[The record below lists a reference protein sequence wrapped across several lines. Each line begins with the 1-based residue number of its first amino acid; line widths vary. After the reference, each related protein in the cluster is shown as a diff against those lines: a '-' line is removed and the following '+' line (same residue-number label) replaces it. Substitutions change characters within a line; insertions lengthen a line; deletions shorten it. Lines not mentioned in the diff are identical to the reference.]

1 LNGIRLRSSPGA
13 RKRRYPLG
21 PGAIPG
27 GYSGRRSAGQRICIR
42 NLGAARADAEIADH
56 RMNTPSLS
64 RYRDEWFAG
73 SRATWRDV
81 LAGMVGTFA
90 LIPEVIAFS
99 FVAGI
104 DPEVGLF
111 ASFVIGI
118 VIAFVGGRP
127 AMISGAAGSVALVA
141 AALVHA
147 HGLQYLLAATL
158 LAGLLQI
165 VFGLLKLDVLM
176 RFVSRSVRTGFV
188 NALAILIFSAQVP
201 QLLGVTW
208 HTYVMVALG
217 LAIIYLLPRITTAV
231 PSPLICI
238 VALTAISIAFPM
250 PLRVVSDLGRLPG
263 ALPSIGLPHVPIA
276 MATLAIVA
284 PYALAM
290 AAVGLLES
298 MMTARVVDDLT
309 ESTSSKAR
317 ECTGLGLANVAAGLF
332 GGIAGCGMIGQTVGN
347 VRYGGRGRLSTLVA
361 GVFLLIVMV
370 PLRAWVAQV
379 PVAAL
384 VAIMIMVSVSTFSWG
399 SLLDLGRHPKVSGIV
414 MLATVAVTV
423 ATHDLSAGV
432 AIGVLLSGVF
442 FAFKVTRLMNV
453 DVGYDAMTD
462 TRRYT
467 VSGQVFFASADIFA
481 DRFDLRD
488 TAKHARID
496 LTGAHLWDITAVG
509 ALNDVVAVMRR
520 HGMAVELVGL
530 NEASAVLVDRHAPAM
545 RTIALGT
552 NGAPDIGSGV
562 A

>member
-1 LNGIRLRSSPGA
+1 
-13 RKRRYPLG
+13 
-21 PGAIPG
+21 
-27 GYSGRRSAGQRICIR
+27 
-42 NLGAARADAEIADH
+42 
-56 RMNTPSLS
+56 MNTRSLS
-64 RYRDEWFAG
+64 RYRTEWFEG
-73 SRATWRDV
+73 PRAAQRDV

-99 FVAGI
+99 FVAGV

-118 VIAFVGGRP
+118 VIAFAGGRP

-158 LAGLLQI
+158 LTGLLQI
-165 VFGLLKLDVLM
+165 AFGLLKLDVVM

-201 QLLGVTW
+201 QMLGVTW
-208 HTYVMVALG
+208 HSYAMIALG
-217 LAIIYLLPRITTAV
+217 LAIIYLLPRVTSAI
-231 PSPLICI
+231 PSPLIC
-238 VALTAISIAFPM
+238 VVVLTAISVALPM
-250 PLRVVSDLGRLPG
+250 PLRVVGDLGRLPNS
-263 ALPSIGLPHVPIA
+263 LPSLTLPHLPINLT
-276 MATLAIVA
+276 TLTIIA

-298 MMTARVVDDLT
+298 MMTARVVDGLT
-309 ESTSSKAR
+309 DSTSSKAR

-370 PLRAWVAQV
+370 PLRPWVAQV

-384 VAIMIMVSVSTFSWG
+384 VAIMIMVSASTFSWG
-399 SLLDLGRHPKVSGIV
+399 SLRDLGRHPKVSGVV
-414 MLATVAVTV
+414 MLVTVAVTV

-432 AIGVLLSGVF
+432 AAGVLLSGVF
-442 FAFKVTRLMNV
+442 FTFKVARLLAVQV
-453 DVGYDAMTD
+453 DHDPVTD
-462 TRRYT
+462 TRLYT
-467 VSGQVFFASADIFA
+467 VSGQIFFASAEMFA

-488 TAKHARID
+488 TARRARID
-496 LTGAHLWDITAVG
+496 LTGAQLWDITAVG
-509 ALNDVVAVMRR
+509 ALEDVAGAMRR
-520 HGMAVELVGL
+520 RGMEVEVVGL
-530 NEASAVLVDRHAPAM
+530 NEASATLVDRHAPGM
-545 RTIALGT
+545 RDS
-552 NGAPDIGSGV
+552 GAE
-562 A
+562 